1 MITLISN
8 IHPVFVH
15 FTVAL
20 ISLAFLTTIS
30 TYFVGDDKKQR
41 LLDYA
46 LISLYLGALFT
57 VATVATGLYAF
68 GTVKHDTLS
77 HMAMVN
83 HRNWAIPTA
92 ILILIGAALVYT
104 KRKKTLAYLLPI
116 VLVIL
121 TTMVIITS
129 FKGGELVYRY
139 GLGVM
144 SIPQASEEGQNHE
157 HGNEKGE
164 EDQHNDGESESH
176 NH

>member
-1 MITLISN
+1 
-8 IHPVFVH
+8 
-15 FTVAL
+15 
-20 ISLAFLTTIS
+20 
-30 TYFVGDDKKQR
+30 
-41 LLDYA
+41 
-46 LISLYLGALFT
+46 
-57 VATVATGLYAF
+57 
-68 GTVKHDTLS
+68 
-77 HMAMVN
+77 MAMVN

-144 SIPQASEEGQNHE
+144 SIPQASEEGHNHE
-157 HGNEKGE
+157 HGSEKGE
-164 EDQHNDGESESH
+164 EDQHNDGKNESH